1 MDRKQLYKLEK
12 SALFDDDF
20 KVFSQMIK
28 FKDNKHKY
36 NTKQQLKGY
45 SDDKIIKQMFN
56 LLLEQKEE
64 IDELNRIIKVKDI
77 KLRNKDKDNND
88 KSVFD

>member
-1 MDRKQLYKLEK
+1 MDRKQLYKLEQ
-12 SALFDDDF
+12 SVLFDDDF
-20 KVFSQMIK
+20 KVFSQMIN

-45 SDDKIIKQMFN
+45 GDDKVIKQMFN

-77 KLRNKDKDNND
+77 KLKQKDKSDS

>member
-1 MDRKQLYKLEK
+1 MDRKQLYKLEQ
-12 SALFDDDF
+12 SVLFDDDF
-20 KVFSQMIK
+20 KVFSQMIN

-45 SDDKIIKQMFN
+45 NDDKVIKQMFN
-56 LLLEQKEE
+56 LILEQKEQ
-64 IDELNRIIKVKDI
+64 IDELNRVIKVKDI
-77 KLRNKDKDNND
+77 KLKQKDKSDND